1 MLGQEKNYYAVLGVV
16 PTASTEEIRA
26 AYRDKV
32 RMIHPDSAII
42 TSPTASL
49 EMVEV
54 VQAWSTLSDSA
65 LRHAYDAGLLGTKND
80 VDQDADLDAD
90 EFDDFSEDTP
100 FPPTPII
107 RGQFPKRL
115 IGWSLAIGVM
125 SVLVLD
131 VMSGPVVPAKPDG
144 LLQAGSCVVVDSNKL
159 AVEVGCEVDH
169 YGVVKQLIGFD
180 MTCPSDTESIRD
192 RQGMG
197 QACVVPGQ

>member
-49 EMVEV
+49 EMAEV

-80 VDQDADLDAD
+80 ADLDAD
-90 EFDDFSEDTP
+90 EFDDFPEDTP

-144 LLQAGSCVVVDSNKL
+144 LLQSGSCVVVDSNKL

-169 YGVVKQLIGFD
+169 YGVVRQLIGFD

-197 QACVVPGQ
+197 QACVVPSQ